1 MPGTTRENRT
11 FFQWINFFIPYVYT
25 LGIILIIGWML
36 AASVSIAIDNAS
48 NDPKALFLQTES
60 APSADTA
67 NETWLNLLIKPIVT
81 SDFNQVI
88 FRGLFLL
95 LVWMLLFLVIPVAFK
110 KLKRLKLFN
119 MEFEVND
126 IEQAAIQTI
135 EVSATKANYMLY
147 LTSDAATDRT
157 LEILDEIGLNYK
169 DVLETYLTELQEWY
183 KNAPLDTHFSFEL
196 FTTPYPSNLEGLV
209 AASKESGSSVIQNTA
224 DPNNVMQKNYLVY
237 AYSYRE
243 QEYIT
248 VISSYTQEF
257 DTFDQSLFESMHN
270 AVSKNIEH
278 YEYLLALTSP
288 AEPDA

>member
-1 MPGTTRENRT
+1 MPGKTRENRT

-36 AASVSIAIDNAS
+36 TASVSIALDNAS
-48 NDPKALFLQTES
+48 NDPKALFLQSENVQAT
-60 APSADTA
+60 DTA
-67 NETWLNLLIKPIVT
+67 NETWLNLLIKPIVQ

-135 EVSATKANYMLY
+135 EVSATKAKYMLY

-169 DVLETYLTELQEWY
+169 DVLENYLAELQEWY
-183 KNAPLDTHFSFEL
+183 KNAPLETHFSYEL
-196 FTTPYPSNLEGLV
+196 FTDPFPPAIKDLV
-209 AASKESGSSVIQNTA
+209 AASEESGSAVIQNTA
-224 DPNNVMQKNYLVY
+224 DPNNLMQKNYLVY

-243 QEYIT
+243 QDYIT

-257 DTFDQSLFESMHN
+257 DSFDQSLFESLHN
-270 AVSKNIEH
+270 VVSKNIEN